1 MKLLVHVMVN
11 RWRNMMI
18 PLVCNEDEQMEEYD
32 DTAFVL
38 RVNRLRNVIF
48 LLVRTVSEQMECDD
62 AACVY

>member
-1 MKLLVHVMVN
+1 
-11 RWRNMMI
+11 MI

-48 LLVRTVSEQMECDD
+48 LLLCTVSEQMECDD
-62 AACVY
+62 TACVY